1 MYLKKILNT
10 IIKGDTVEEL
20 KKIPTESI
28 DFIFADP
35 PYFMQTEGE
44 LLRTDGTKFN
54 GVEDEWD
61 KFDSFYEYDNF
72 CNNWLKECK
81 RILKKDGT
89 ICVIGSFQNIF
100 RIGYLMQNLEFW
112 IINDIIWNKSNPVP
126 NFSGTRLC
134 NSHETMIGCS
144 KDKKSKI
151 TFNYKTMKHLNDGK
165 QEKSVW
171 NMPVCTGNER
181 LKDTNGN
188 KLHST
193 QKPEKLLYK
202 IILAAT
208 KPNDVIL
215 DPFFG
220 TGTTGAVAKEL
231 GRNYIGIEREEK
243 YIEGAK
249 IRINAKKVIIDKISN
264 LELETKPPKVPMK
277 KLLENGY
284 IQKGQ
289 KLYSEDK
296 RQFCE
301 ILENGNVFDGT
312 EELSIHKMSAKFL
325 NKKNNNGWNYFFLDY
340 NGKYIELDKLRY
352 LYVEENN
359 AKQTR

>member
-1 MYLKKILNT
+1 MNVEKILNT
-10 IIKGDTVEEL
+10 IIKGDSITEL
-20 KKIPTESI
+20 KKIPSETI

-54 GVEDEWD
+54 GVEDDWD
-61 KFDSFYEYDNF
+61 KFTSFKEYDDF
-72 CNNWLKECK
+72 CNEWLKECR
-81 RILKKDGT
+81 RILKKNGS

-100 RIGYLMQNLEFW
+100 RIGYLMQNLEYW

-134 NSHETMIGCS
+134 NSHETMIWCS
-144 KDKKSKI
+144 KNKKSKI
-151 TFNYKTMKHLNDGK
+151 TFNYKTMKYLNDGK

-171 NMPVCTGNER
+171 NIPICNGGER
-181 LKDTNGN
+181 IKDETGN

-208 KPNDVIL
+208 KPNDIIL

-220 TGTTGAVAKEL
+220 TGTTGAIAKEL
-231 GRNYIGIEREEK
+231 GRNYIGIEKEMK
-243 YIEGAK
+243 YVESARN
-249 IRINAKKVIIDKISN
+249 RIDKKKVAIDKISN
-264 LELETKPPKVPMK
+264 LELEIKPPKVPMK
-277 KLLENGY
+277 KLFESGY

-289 KLYSEDK
+289 KLYSRDK
-296 RQFCE
+296 NNFCE
-301 ILENGNVFDGT
+301 IIENGNVSDGV

-325 NKKNNNGWNYFFLDY
+325 NKNNNNGWNYFFLEY
-340 NGKYIELDKLRY
+340 KGNFIELDKLRY
-352 LYVEENN
+352 IYMEETNEN
-359 AKQTR
+359 